1 MSDET
6 KYLLFQKKKGY
17 ANITLNRPHRY
28 NSLTAK
34 TYTGLRK
41 FLESVVDDDEVKLVL
56 IDAVGR
62 YFTSGADL
70 SEIFEGGKSGGGEEE
85 LIDLSHFSNFVQCLI
100 NFPKLIVVAVN
111 GPAIGVGVTMLPLCD
126 VVYASS
132 QATFMTPFTK
142 NAISPEACSS
152 YTFEKCMGISKAS
165 EVLLLNR
172 TLTANEACTA
182 GLVSNV
188 FPHDTFHAEVEKRI
202 NKFVELPM
210 QSMICSK
217 RLLRSHDKEMLLA
230 KNKEECDQLK
240 KRLTS
245 HEIAEQFQKFMQQR
259 ADKKMNLHRS
269 NL

>member
-41 FLESVVDDDEVKLVL
+41 LLESVVDDDDVKLVL

-70 SEIFEGGKSGGGEEE
+70 SEVFGGANSGGGGEE
-85 LIDLSHFSNFVQCLI
+85 LIDLSHFSNFVECLI
-100 NFPKLIVVAVN
+100 NFPKLIVVAVS

-152 YTFEKCMGISKAS
+152 YTFPKCMGTAKAS

-182 GLVSNV
+182 GLVSHV
-188 FPHDTFHAEVEKRI
+188 FPHDTFRTEVEKRVS
-202 NKFVELPM
+202 KFVELPM
-210 QSMICSK
+210 QSMIYSK
-217 RLLRSHDKEMLLA
+217 QLVRSHDKEMLLA
-230 KNKEECDQLK
+230 KNKEECERLK
-240 KRLTS
+240 ERFAS
-245 HEIAEQFQKFMQQR
+245 HEIVEQFQKFMQQR
-259 ADKKMNLHRS
+259 AEKKKLQRS